1 MPLPK
6 KIPRVGKSKS
16 QDEGRV
22 FANRYRVEKRLGS
35 GSFGTVYLVEDM
47 KAKGEWKVLKEIYV
61 GELQP
66 DETVDAMREARL
78 LSNLNHPNIVK
89 FLDSFI
95 DGEFFCIVTE
105 YCEGGDLDDKIKA
118 WKKAGKKFDES
129 LILAWFIQLVLAVKF
144 MHEKRILHRDLKTR
158 NIFLK
163 KNLIKLGDFGISR
176 ILMGTS
182 DMATTFTGTPYY
194 MSPEVLKH
202 EGYKYKSDI
211 WSMGVVLY
219 ELCSLQHAFQG
230 ESLLGV
236 MYKIVEENPPKLS
249 DHYSKEL
256 QTLYERMLDKNP
268 ANRPSASEVLR
279 SEYIAQHLTKLKHQ
293 MDDKLGL
300 SVQSHKQDNSTQ
312 SNERLGGSLY
322 QEPEGR
328 PLTPLDKMKL
338 RKKQKADEEA
348 ERIRRFTA
356 AQKAENQQRYTS
368 HKKNQSRVSL
378 PWVEEHPD
386 VFNDAAFTVTATDS
400 LDFTPPSSPLKGVP
414 VTSHDNRD
422 DKHGLEEASLSLT
435 DVSQIPD
442 DAELAETF
450 YSQFEDEFENDD
462 SEDEMEDEDD
472 LTALMGQMKDALEQT
487 ESRDQTLG
495 EADLPSEG
503 LSDTWRHKRIQGLRA
518 ECEKLLGAEA
528 FRRAYSYLK
537 QVRFG
542 EELRNE
548 DSILD
553 GLAKIVDK
561 PGDCFIVDQLLFM
574 EKQAEIA
581 AMTKSELV

>member
-6 KIPRVGKSKS
+6 KIPRGGKSKS

-47 KAKGEWKVLKEIYV
+47 KTKGEWKVLKEIYA

-89 FLDSFI
+89 FLDSFV

-118 WKKAGKKFDES
+118 WKKTGKRFDES

-144 MHEKRILHRDLKTR
+144 MHEKRVLHRDLKTR

-163 KNLIKLGDFGISR
+163 NNLIKLGDFGISR

-219 ELCSLQHAFQG
+219 ELCNLQHAFQG
-230 ESLLGV
+230 ESLMGI
-236 MYKIVEENPPKLS
+236 MYKIVEGNPPKLS
-249 DHYSKEL
+249 EKYSRDL
-256 QTLYERMLDKNP
+256 QTLYGRMLDKDP
-268 ANRPSASEVLR
+268 SKRPSASEVLR
-279 SEYIAQHLTKLKHQ
+279 NEYIAQNLAKLKHQ
-293 MDDKLGL
+293 MDDNHSFSLE
-300 SVQSHKQDNSTQ
+300 SHKQVNSRQ
-312 SNERLGGSLY
+312 PIEPRGNRLY

-328 PLTPLDKMKL
+328 PLTPMDKMKL
-338 RKKQKADEEA
+338 RKQQKADEEA
-348 ERIRRFTA
+348 EKIRRITA
-356 AQKAENQQRYTS
+356 AQKAENQERYTS
-368 HKKNQSRVSL
+368 HKKKQNRVSL
-378 PWVEEHPD
+378 PWVEDHPD
-386 VFNDAAFTVTATDS
+386 VFNDAAFTITATDS
-400 LDFTPPSSPLKGVP
+400 MDFTPPTSPYTAVP
-414 VTSHDNRD
+414 LVSHDDRD
-422 DKHGLEEASLSLT
+422 DEQCAAAKASLSLT
-435 DVSQIPD
+435 NVSEIPD
-442 DAELAETF
+442 DADFAETF
-450 YSQFEDEFENDD
+450 YSQFDDEFENDE
-462 SEDEMEDEDD
+462 SEDELDDEDD
-472 LTALMGQMKDALEQT
+472 FSALMSQMQDALDHT
-487 ESRDQTLG
+487 ASHDQTIG
-495 EADLPSEG
+495 DADLPSEG
-503 LSDTWRHKRIQGLRA
+503 LTNTWRHKRIQGLRA
-518 ECEKLLGAEA
+518 ECEKLLGQEA
-528 FRRAYSYLK
+528 FCRAYSYLK
-537 QVRFG
+537 KVRFG
-542 EELRNE
+542 EEQRDE

-581 AMTKSELV
+581 AMT

>member
-6 KIPRVGKSKS
+6 KIPRGGKSKS

-22 FANRYRVEKRLGS
+22 FANRYRMEKRLGS
-35 GSFGTVYLVEDM
+35 GSFGTVFLVEDM
-47 KAKGEWKVLKEIYV
+47 KTKGEWKVLKEIFV

-89 FLDSFI
+89 FLDSFV

-118 WKKAGKKFDES
+118 WKKAGKRFDES

-219 ELCSLQHAFQG
+219 ELCNLQHAFQG
-230 ESLLGV
+230 ESLMGV
-236 MYKIVEENPPKLS
+236 MYKIVEGNPPKLS
-249 DHYSKEL
+249 EKYSREL
-256 QTLYERMLDKNP
+256 QTLYERMLDKDP
-268 ANRPSASEVLR
+268 AKRPSASEVLR
-279 SEYIAQHLTKLKHQ
+279 NEYIAQNLAKLKHQ
-293 MDDKLGL
+293 MDDNF
-300 SVQSHKQDNSTQ
+300 SIESHNQGNSRQLTEPRG
-312 SNERLGGSLY
+312 SSLY

-328 PLTPLDKMKL
+328 PLTPMDKMKL
-338 RKKQKADEEA
+338 RKQQKADEEA
-348 ERIRRFTA
+348 EKIRRFTA
-356 AQKAENQQRYTS
+356 AQKAENQERYTS
-368 HKKNQSRVSL
+368 HKKNQNRVSL
-378 PWVEEHPD
+378 PWVKDHPD
-386 VFNDAAFTVTATDS
+386 VFNDDAFTITATDS
-400 LDFTPPSSPLKGVP
+400 MDFTPPTSPHTAVP
-414 VTSHDNRD
+414 VVSRDHRD
-422 DKHGLEEASLSLT
+422 DKECAAAEASLSLT
-435 DVSQIPD
+435 DVSVIPD
-442 DAELAETF
+442 DAEFAETF
-450 YSQFEDEFENDD
+450 YSQFDDEFENDE
-462 SEDEMEDEDD
+462 SEDELDDEDD
-472 LTALMGQMKDALEQT
+472 VSALLGQMQDALDQT
-487 ESRDQTLG
+487 ASRDQTLG
-495 EADLPSEG
+495 DADLPSEG
-503 LSDTWRHKRIQGLRA
+503 LTDTWRYKRIQGLRA
-518 ECEKLLGAEA
+518 ECEKLLGREA
-528 FRRAYSYLK
+528 FRRVYSYLK

-542 EELRNE
+542 DEQRSE

-581 AMTKSELV
+581 AMT

>member
-6 KIPRVGKSKS
+6 KIPRGGKSKS
-16 QDEGRV
+16 QDAGRV

-47 KAKGEWKVLKEIYV
+47 RTKGEWKVLKEIFV

-89 FLDSFI
+89 FLDSFM

-105 YCEGGDLDDKIKA
+105 YCEGGDLDDKITA
-118 WKKAGKKFDES
+118 WKKAGKRFDES

-144 MHEKRILHRDLKTR
+144 MHEKRMLHRDLKTR

-163 KNLIKLGDFGISR
+163 KNIIKLGDFGISR

-211 WSMGVVLY
+211 WSMGAVLY
-219 ELCSLQHAFQG
+219 ELCNLQHAFQG
-230 ESLLGV
+230 ESLMGV
-236 MYKIVEENPPKLS
+236 MYKIVEGNPPKLS
-249 DHYSKEL
+249 DKYSVEL
-256 QTLYERMLDKNP
+256 QTLYDRMLDKDP

-279 SEYIAQHLTKLKHQ
+279 NEYIAQNLAKLKHQ
-293 MDDKLGL
+293 MDDNKLSF
-300 SVQSHKQDNSTQ
+300 SVESHKQGNSRQ
-312 SNERLGGSLY
+312 LIEPRGGSLY

-328 PLTPLDKMKL
+328 PMTPMDKMKL
-338 RKKQKADEEA
+338 RKQQKADEEA

-356 AQKAENQQRYTS
+356 AQVAENQERYSS
-368 HKKNQSRVSL
+368 HKKNQNRVSL

-386 VFNDAAFTVTATDS
+386 VFNDAAFTITATDS
-400 LDFTPPSSPLKGVP
+400 LDFTPPTSPLTAVP
-414 VTSHDNRD
+414 VVSRDNRD
-422 DKHGLEEASLSLT
+422 DEQCAAAEASLSLT
-435 DVSQIPD
+435 DVSEIPD

-450 YSQFEDEFENDD
+450 YSQFEDEFEH
-462 SEDEMEDEDD
+462 DESDEEIDDEDD
-472 LTALMGQMKDALEQT
+472 FSALMDQMQDALDHT
-487 ESRDQTLG
+487 ASRDETLS

-503 LSDTWRHKRIQGLRA
+503 VTDTWRHKRIEGLRA
-518 ECEKLLGAEA
+518 ECEKLLGREA

-537 QVRFG
+537 QVRFAD
-542 EELRNE
+542 ELKSE

-581 AMTKSELV
+581 AMT

>member
-1 MPLPK
+1 MLVNTSHFLMENLPC
-6 KIPRVGKSKS
+6 
-16 QDEGRV
+16 
-22 FANRYRVEKRLGS
+22 RYQRKFLEVENPK
-35 GSFGTVYLVEDM
+35 VKM
-47 KAKGEWKVLKEIYV
+47 QGEWKVLKEIFV

-89 FLDSFI
+89 FLDSFM

-105 YCEGGDLDDKIKA
+105 YCEGGDLDDKITA
-118 WKKAGKKFDES
+118 WKKAGKRFDES

-144 MHEKRILHRDLKTR
+144 MHEKRMLHRDLKTR

-163 KNLIKLGDFGISR
+163 KNIIKLGDFGISR

-211 WSMGVVLY
+211 WSMGAVLY
-219 ELCSLQHAFQG
+219 ELCNLQHAFQG
-230 ESLLGV
+230 ESLMGV
-236 MYKIVEENPPKLS
+236 MYKIVEGNPPKLS
-249 DHYSKEL
+249 DKYSVEL
-256 QTLYERMLDKNP
+256 QTLYDRMLDKDP

-279 SEYIAQHLTKLKHQ
+279 NEYIAQNLAKLKHQ
-293 MDDKLGL
+293 MDDNKLSF
-300 SVQSHKQDNSTQ
+300 SVESHKQGNSRQ
-312 SNERLGGSLY
+312 LIEPRGGSLY

-328 PLTPLDKMKL
+328 PMTPMDKMKL
-338 RKKQKADEEA
+338 RKQQKADEEA

-356 AQKAENQQRYTS
+356 AQVAENQERYSS
-368 HKKNQSRVSL
+368 HKKNQNRVSL

-386 VFNDAAFTVTATDS
+386 VFNDAAFTITATDS
-400 LDFTPPSSPLKGVP
+400 LDFTPPTSPLTAVP
-414 VTSHDNRD
+414 VVSRDNRD
-422 DKHGLEEASLSLT
+422 DEQCAAAEASLSLT
-435 DVSQIPD
+435 DVSEIPD

-450 YSQFEDEFENDD
+450 YSQFEDEFEH
-462 SEDEMEDEDD
+462 DESDEEIDDEDD
-472 LTALMGQMKDALEQT
+472 FRVT
-487 ESRDQTLG
+487 
-495 EADLPSEG
+495 
-503 LSDTWRHKRIQGLRA
+503 DTWRHKRIEGLRA
-518 ECEKLLGAEA
+518 ECEKLLGREA

-537 QVRFG
+537 QVRFAD
-542 EELRNE
+542 ELKSE

-581 AMTKSELV
+581 AMT

>member
-6 KIPRVGKSKS
+6 KIPLGGKSKS
-16 QDEGRV
+16 KDEGRV

-35 GSFGTVYLVEDM
+35 GSFGTVYLVEDVR
-47 KAKGEWKVLKEIYV
+47 ATGEWKVLKEIFV

-118 WKKAGKKFDES
+118 WKKAGKTFDES

-144 MHEKRILHRDLKTR
+144 MHEKKILHRDLKTR

-163 KNLIKLGDFGISR
+163 NNFIKLGDFGISR

-219 ELCSLQHAFQG
+219 ELCNLQHAFQG
-230 ESLLGV
+230 ESLMGV
-236 MYKIVEENPPKLS
+236 MYKIVEGNPPKLS
-249 DHYSKEL
+249 GLYSKEI
-256 QTLYERMLDKNP
+256 QTVYESMLDKNP

-279 SEYIAQHLTKLKHQ
+279 SEYIAQHLSKLKHQ
-293 MDDKLGL
+293 MKDKLGHSIRSFNL
-300 SVQSHKQDNSTQ
+300 DNSTTA
-312 SNERLGGSLY
+312 NEQRGRGLY
-322 QEPEGR
+322 EEPAGR
-328 PLTPLDKMKL
+328 PLTPMDKMKL
-338 RKKQKADEEA
+338 RKQQKADEEA
-348 ERIRRFTA
+348 ERLKRFTA
-356 AQKAENQQRYTS
+356 AQVAENQQRYSS

-386 VFNDAAFTVTATDS
+386 VFNDAAFTITATDS
-400 LDFTPPSSPLKGVP
+400 LDFTPPTSPQTGVP
-414 VTSHDNRD
+414 VMSRENRD
-422 DKHGLEEASLSLT
+422 EKHCVEAKASLSLT
-435 DVSQIPD
+435 DVSEIPD

-462 SEDEMEDEDD
+462 SEDEIDDEDD
-472 LTALMGQMKDALEQT
+472 LTALIGQMNDALEQT
-487 ESRDQTLG
+487 ESHDQTLNEG
-495 EADLPSEG
+495 DLPSEG
-503 LSDTWRHKRIQGLRA
+503 FTDTWRYKRIQALKA
-518 ECEKLLGAEA
+518 ECERLLGAEA
-528 FRRAYSYLK
+528 FRRVYSYLK
-537 QVRFG
+537 QARF
-542 EELRNE
+542 EDELRSE

-561 PGDCFIVDQLLFM
+561 PRDCFIVDQLLFM

-581 AMTKSELV
+581 SVNDIG

>member
-6 KIPRVGKSKS
+6 KIPRGGKSKS

-35 GSFGTVYLVEDM
+35 GSFGTVYLVEDVR
-47 KAKGEWKVLKEIYV
+47 APGEWKVLKEIFV

-66 DETVDAMREARL
+66 DETVDAMREARM
-78 LSNLNHPNIVK
+78 LSDLKNPNIVK

-118 WKKAGKKFDES
+118 WKEAGKKFDES
-129 LILAWFIQLVLAVKF
+129 LILAWFIQLVLAVKY

-163 KNLIKLGDFGISR
+163 NNFIKLGDFGISR

-219 ELCSLQHAFQG
+219 ELCNLQHAFQG
-230 ESLLGV
+230 ESLMGV
-236 MYKIVEENPPKLS
+236 MYKIVEGNPPKLS
-249 DHYSKEL
+249 EHYSKEL
-256 QTLYERMLDKNP
+256 QTLYERMLDKEP
-268 ANRPSASEVLR
+268 ANRPSASEVLKN
-279 SEYIAQHLTKLKHQ
+279 EYIAQHLSKLKHQ
-293 MDDKLGL
+293 IDDKLGH
-300 SVQSHKQDNSTQ
+300 SIQVTEQQ
-312 SNERLGGSLY
+312 GGCLY
-322 QEPEGR
+322 KEPAGR
-328 PLTPLDKMKL
+328 PLTPMDKMKL
-338 RKKQKADEEA
+338 RKQQKADEEA
-348 ERIRRFTA
+348 ERVKRFTA
-356 AQKAENQQRYTS
+356 AQVAETQQRYSS

-378 PWVEEHPD
+378 PWVAEHPD
-386 VFNDAAFTVTATDS
+386 VFNDAAFTITATDS
-400 LDFTPPSSPLKGVP
+400 LEFSPRTSPQTGVP
-414 VTSHDNRD
+414 VMSRENRD
-422 DKHGLEEASLSLT
+422 EKHCVEVEASLSLT
-435 DVSQIPD
+435 DVSEIPD

-450 YSQFEDEFENDD
+450 YSQFEDDFENDD
-462 SEDEMEDEDD
+462 SEDEFENEDD
-472 LTALMGQMKDALEQT
+472 LSALIGQMNDALEQT
-487 ESRDQTLG
+487 ESRDLKLSEG
-495 EADLPSEG
+495 DLPSEG
-503 LSDTWRHKRIQGLRA
+503 FTDTWRYKRIQALKA
-518 ECEKLLGAEA
+518 EGERLLGPEA
-528 FRRAYSYLK
+528 FRRVYSFLK
-537 QVRFG
+537 QVRF
-542 EELRNE
+542 ENELRSE
-548 DSILD
+548 DSIQD

-561 PGDCFIVDQLLFM
+561 PRDCFIVDQLLFM

-581 AMTKSELV
+581 SVNDTE